1 MIRIVMVDDHELVR
15 AGFRLILKEQDDM
28 DVVAEA
34 GDAESGL
41 KLIRELTPDVALV
54 DVHLPGCSG
63 LELTERVRRSSLPSR
78 VVVLTAI
85 DNARL
90 PQRLLQA
97 GAYGY
102 LTKGCA
108 SGELVQA
115 IRSVAAGRRYL
126 APDIAQQLA
135 LINLEGEQSP
145 FDDVSSRELEVALM
159 LVRGEMVKD
168 IAKRLHISPK
178 TVSTYKQR
186 LFDKLEIDNTIA
198 LAHLIKAFGLADG
211 DSKTAA
217 QAS

>member
-15 AGFRLILKEQDDM
+15 AGFRLILKEQSDM

-41 KLIRELTPDVALV
+41 QLIRKLKPDVALV

-63 LELTERVRRSSLPSR
+63 LELTERIHRSRLPSK

-108 SGELVQA
+108 STELIQA
-115 IRSVAAGRRYL
+115 VRAVAADRRYL

-135 LINLEGEQSP
+135 LINLQGENSP

-168 IAKRLHISPK
+168 IAERLHISPK

-198 LAHLIKAFGLADG
+198 LAHLVNAYGFSDG
-211 DSKTAA
+211 DAGVAA
-217 QAS
+217 PAG